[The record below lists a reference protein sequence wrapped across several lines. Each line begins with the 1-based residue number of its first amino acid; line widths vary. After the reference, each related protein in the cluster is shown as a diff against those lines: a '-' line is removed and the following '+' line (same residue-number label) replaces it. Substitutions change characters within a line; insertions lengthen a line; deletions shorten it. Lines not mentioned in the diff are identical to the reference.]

1 MEITWIAKMKS
12 EYVHA
17 RLVDDCFRLI
27 FRIKIESFEAGQ
39 IHQYS
44 KAIKRYCAFGGQN
57 ALETSEM
64 SIQATFGQ
72 ALSLK
77 GEADLTGY
85 PHFYFPS
92 TKFPMSRWK
101 ITWLLM
107 MSLFWYVSMIMSYRA
122 FAEVIQGM
130 DVREVDPNTDTRANL
145 CRHQLRIFR

>member
-1 MEITWIAKMKS
+1 MNMEITWIAKMKS

-122 FAEVIQGM
+122 F
-130 DVREVDPNTDTRANL
+130 
-145 CRHQLRIFR
+145 C